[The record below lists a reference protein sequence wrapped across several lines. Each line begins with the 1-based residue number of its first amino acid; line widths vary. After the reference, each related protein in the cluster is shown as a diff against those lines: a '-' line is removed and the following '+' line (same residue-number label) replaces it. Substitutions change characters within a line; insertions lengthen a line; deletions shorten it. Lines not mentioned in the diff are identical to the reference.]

1 MVNFKF
7 LIIFLFIFF
16 LAGCQTVKQ
25 TTDDIIK
32 KENARLTE
40 FIGKSKSELKVAL
53 GEPEL
58 VNKNESNN
66 SIFTYK
72 SKKYGRR
79 HPFMAISAIP
89 LGVST
94 YLLFKPFDDLGQ
106 FELFLWMTFFSILI
120 RFFLS
125 LFLVPGMSLGAEL
138 SSDYEVSKNLNFEI
152 ELRYYSKNDNKG
164 KIQGF
169 ENLWRY
175 RLALEKEIK
184 LKPIKVIIRLAFQKR
199 TSLDK
204 QNDFK
209 EYLRVRSAF
218 EYSIK
223 NWDWDPYFSV
233 EIIEKT
239 SGDDLQKIRYGIGS
253 SNKVKGSKWTVRY
266 FYQIE
271 RFIPKRKYHIFML
284 KYRYKQKAKSLK
296 KKKSKTKS

>member
-1 MVNFKF
+1 MNKF
-7 LIIFLFIFF
+7 TYIILFFQFSFLFS
-16 LAGCQTVKQ
+16 QET
-25 TTDDIIK
+25 
-32 KENARLTE
+32 
-40 FIGKSKSELKVAL
+40 
-53 GEPEL
+53 
-58 VNKNESNN
+58 NESKFW
-66 SIFTYK
+66 SSASYK
-72 SKKYGRR
+72 YQARER
-79 HPFMAISAIP
+79 
-89 LGVST
+89 VS
-94 YLLFKPFDDLGQ
+94 
-106 FELFLWMTFFSILI
+106 FSFSQLYRLKEDFNAVDSYIT
-120 RFFLS
+120 
-125 LFLVPGMSLGAEL
+125 EL

>member
-1 MVNFKF
+1 LSKF
-7 LIIFLFIFF
+7 SYLILFFQFSFVFSQEI
-16 LAGCQTVKQ
+16 
-25 TTDDIIK
+25 
-32 KENARLTE
+32 
-40 FIGKSKSELKVAL
+40 
-53 GEPEL
+53 
-58 VNKNESNN
+58 NESKFW
-66 SIFTYK
+66 SSASYK
-72 SKKYGRR
+72 YQAKER
-79 HPFMAISAIP
+79 
-89 LGVST
+89 VSFSFSQL
-94 YLLFKPFDDLGQ
+94 YRLKEDLNAVDSYI
-106 FELFLWMTFFSILI
+106 T
-120 RFFLS
+120 
-125 LFLVPGMSLGAEL
+125 EL

-164 KIQGF
+164 KVQGF

-175 RLALEKEIK
+175 RFALEKEIK
-184 LKPIKVIIRLAFQKR
+184 LKPIKVMIRLAFQKR

-209 EYLRVRSAF
+209 EYLRIRSAF

-253 SNKVKGSKWTVRY
+253 SNKLNGSKWTIRY

-271 RFIPKRKYHIFML
+271 RFIPKRNYHIFML

-296 KKKSKTKS
+296 KKKSKA

>member
-1 MVNFKF
+1 MNKF
-7 LIIFLFIFF
+7 THIILFFQFSFLFSQEI
-16 LAGCQTVKQ
+16 
-25 TTDDIIK
+25 
-32 KENARLTE
+32 
-40 FIGKSKSELKVAL
+40 
-53 GEPEL
+53 
-58 VNKNESNN
+58 NESKFW
-66 SIFTYK
+66 SSASYTYQAK
-72 SKKYGRR
+72 ER
-79 HPFMAISAIP
+79 
-89 LGVST
+89 VSFSFSQL
-94 YLLFKPFDDLGQ
+94 YRLKEDLNAVDSYI
-106 FELFLWMTFFSILI
+106 T
-120 RFFLS
+120 
-125 LFLVPGMSLGAEL
+125 EL

-164 KIQGF
+164 KVQGF

-209 EYLRVRSAF
+209 EYLRIRSAF

-253 SNKVKGSKWTVRY
+253 SNKVKGSKWTIRY
-266 FYQIE
+266 FYQID

-296 KKKSKTKS
+296 KKKSKTKL